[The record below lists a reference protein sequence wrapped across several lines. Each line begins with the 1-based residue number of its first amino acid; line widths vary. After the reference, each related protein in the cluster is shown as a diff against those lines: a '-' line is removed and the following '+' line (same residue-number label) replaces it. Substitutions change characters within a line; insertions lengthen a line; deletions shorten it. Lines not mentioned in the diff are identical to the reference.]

1 MHKHLFPKIAL
12 LIVAITWGSSFAF
25 QQHLVEMINPVVFTF
40 YNFLGAFLIF
50 FFYGLYKKEQ
60 LLFRWREGVLLGAL
74 ITVMEVTQMY
84 GLKLSTAAN
93 TSFISNLGMLII
105 PFLGWILYK
114 HRVAKE
120 NIFALLL
127 AVIGMYFLVGGVDGF
142 SLGDFYLLL
151 SACSMGFYFLYS
163 ERFEGEKGSHLVAL
177 CVQQF
182 FVITLVT
189 GLLSFFFS
197 FPFQLPEG
205 VHFEVFW
212 QVVVFTVVPYALIQ
226 WASKYSDEITVAMY
240 DGVVEPL
247 VGGMVAW
254 GLFKEVATIS
264 TISGA
269 LIMVFAFA
277 ISIAVSNKRHFLYHQ
292 KRK

>member
-1 MHKHLFPKIAL
+1 MHKHHLPKIAL

-50 FFYGLYKKEQ
+50 LVYGLYKKEH
-60 LLFRWREGVLLGAL
+60 LLFRWREGLFLGVL
-74 ITVMEVTQMY
+74 ITAMEVTQMY

-114 HRVAKE
+114 HKVAKE

-127 AVIGMYFLVGGVDGF
+127 AVVGMYFLVGGVGGF

-151 SACSMGFYFLYS
+151 SACSMGFYFLFS
-163 ERFEGEKGSHLVAL
+163 ERFEGEKGSHLVVL

-189 GLLSFFFS
+189 GLLSLFFS
-197 FPFQLPEG
+197 IPFQLPEG
-205 VHFEVFW
+205 IRFEIFW
-212 QVVVFTVVPYALIQ
+212 QVIVFTIVPYALIQ

-254 GLFKEVATIS
+254 GLFKEVASVSNIT
-264 TISGA
+264 GA

-277 ISIAVSNKRHFLYHQ
+277 VSVIVSNKKHFLFHKQ
-292 KRK
+292 EK